1 MRPSSTPIVLSHNF
15 RSCHLLG
22 ARPEPET
29 VFTPPPPPHATVA
42 ALIWLHVA
50 ARRVVGETRT
60 RFLRRE
66 LLLARI
72 NSDSMRISASRQ
84 LITVA
89 YDFIEMALSPDTLLY
104 DTIRDAILMCAYSS
118 PSDRKKQYTINTKN
132 TTDMLDY
139 QDDQRHESSKS
150 YSGDRASL
158 YHIANDKHDNKL
170 TAE

>member
-1 MRPSSTPIVLSHNF
+1 
-15 RSCHLLG
+15 LLG

-29 VFTPPPPPHATVA
+29 VFTPPPTHATVA
-42 ALIWLHVA
+42 ALMWLHVA
-50 ARRVVGETRT
+50 ARRVVGETRA

-104 DTIRDAILMCAYSS
+104 SS

-150 YSGDRASL
+150 YSADRASL
-158 YHIANDKHDNKL
+158 YNIANDKHDNKL